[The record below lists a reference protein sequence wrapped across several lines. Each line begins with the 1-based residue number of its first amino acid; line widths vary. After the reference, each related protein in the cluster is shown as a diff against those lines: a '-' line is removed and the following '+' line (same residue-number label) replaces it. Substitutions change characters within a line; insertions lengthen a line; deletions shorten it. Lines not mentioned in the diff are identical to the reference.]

1 MALTVPP
8 PNPLKFTLRPY
19 NPHSEDDSHHM
30 PSFFRAAAPIFSD
43 ELISALR
50 ECGVDSLDVYDLEL
64 TDPDSGQVYT
74 HYKVVNVV
82 SLVSAADMK
91 RSIGTA
97 HGSTNLALYDVDFDR
112 LVIDPGKT
120 KGHNF
125 FRLAES
131 TNMLIAHESVKQQL
145 QAKGFTDLAFYK
157 LGNVAT

>member
-30 PSFFRAAAPIFSD
+30 PSFLNAAAPIFSD
-43 ELISALR
+43 ELIRALR

-64 TDPDSGQVYT
+64 TDPDSDQVYT
-74 HYKVVNVV
+74 HYKVVNIV

-91 RSIGTA
+91 RSIVSA
-97 HGSTNLALYDVDFDR
+97 HDLTNSALYDVDFDR
-112 LVIDPGKT
+112 LVVDPGKT
-120 KGHNF
+120 NGHNF
-125 FRLAES
+125 FRLEES

-145 QAKGFTDLAFYK
+145 QAKGFTDLAF
-157 LGNVAT
+157 